1 MRSTMKTLVLAA
13 VVAILFGAAPLRADD
28 SVTIKL
34 LKGPR
39 YEADGYIFG
48 AKELEGYLGAIQED
62 DGVTEV
68 VLVGNDGGNDEG
80 ETLFARAAKRSGL
93 KAMRKEDGA
102 LREL

>member
-1 MRSTMKTLVLAA
+1 MRVSVSVPIVLGLLAG
-13 VVAILFGAAPLRADD
+13 LFGSTPLLADD

-68 VLVGNDGGNDEG
+68 VSV
-80 ETLFARAAKRSGL
+80 
-93 KAMRKEDGA
+93 
-102 LREL
+102 